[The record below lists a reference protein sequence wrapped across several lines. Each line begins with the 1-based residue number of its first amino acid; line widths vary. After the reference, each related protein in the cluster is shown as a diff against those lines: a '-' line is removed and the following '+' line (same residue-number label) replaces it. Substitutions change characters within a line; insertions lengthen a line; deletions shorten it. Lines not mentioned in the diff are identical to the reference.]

1 MKLTR
6 VWWGLGVLLVLIVV
20 VVCILPSNEIPGVFE
35 LNDKVSHLLGHG
47 ALAIYFAGLIPRPR
61 WWKIFV
67 FLLLLGSAIEVAQ
80 YAMHWGRQGDPRDVV
95 ANSMGAALGL
105 LIARLG
111 LARWPEFAAW
121 LLFRG
126 RPAQ

>member
-6 VWWGLGVLLVLIVV
+6 VWWGLGVLFVLIVIG
-20 VVCILPSNEIPGVFE
+20 VCLVPSNEIPGVFA
-35 LNDKVSHLLGHG
+35 LNDKLSHLFGHA
-47 ALAIYFAGLIPRPR
+47 ALAIYFAGLVPRQR

-80 YAMHWGRQGDPRDVV
+80 FAMHLGREGDPRDVV
-95 ANSMGAALGL
+95 ANSTGAVFGL
-105 LIARLG
+105 MLAWLG
-111 LARWPEFAAW
+111 LARWPEFATW
-121 LLFRG
+121 VLYRG

>member
-1 MKLTR
+1 MNLTR
-6 VWWGLGVLLVLIVV
+6 VWWGLGVLLVLVAIVV
-20 VVCILPSNEIPGVFE
+20 CVMPSNEIPGVLE
-35 LNDKVSHLLGHG
+35 LNDKLSHVSGH
-47 ALAIYFAGLIPRPR
+47 AAMAIYFAGLVPRQR

-80 YAMHWGRQGDPRDVV
+80 YAMHMGREGDPRDVV

-105 LIARLG
+105 LLARLG

-121 LLFRG
+121 VLFRE

>member
-1 MKLTR
+1 MKLMR
-6 VWWGLGVLLVLIVV
+6 VWWGVGVLLVLIVI
-20 VVCILPSNEIPGVFE
+20 VVCIIPGNEIPGVFA

-47 ALAIYFAGLIPRPR
+47 ALAVYFAGLVPRQR

-80 YAMHWGRQGDPRDVV
+80 YAMHWGREGDPRDVI
-95 ANSMGAALGL
+95 ANSIGAVLGL
-105 LIARLG
+105 LVARLG

-121 LLFRG
+121 VLFRG

>member
-6 VWWGLGVLLVLIVV
+6 VWWGLGVLLVLIVI
-20 VVCILPSNEIPGVFE
+20 VVCLVPSNEIPGVFE
-35 LNDKVSHLLGHG
+35 VNDKLSHLAGH
-47 ALAIYFAGLIPRPR
+47 ATLAIYFAGLVPRPR

-80 YAMHWGRQGDPRDVV
+80 YAMHMGREGDPRDVV

-105 LIARLG
+105 LLARLG

-121 LLFRG
+121 VLFRE